1 MQEEESGRARG
12 VAISQTDQERALLTQ
27 LMANPTID
35 PQLAQRIAQAP
46 PGTAA
51 DFAADL
57 ALAGSLPG
65 IRQPFWFTVYRW
77 SRGQRVMAE
86 EICDERRPVQPGDAT
101 HRAQRFARPAPGR
114 SAPAGALAR
123 SHLPAGLLGVP
134 AWFDEFADDG
144 ATAVVG
150 ATERR

>member
-1 MQEEESGRARG
+1 MQEEESSRAQG
-12 VAISQTDQERALLTQ
+12 VVTTKTDQASDLLTQ

-35 PQLAQRIAQAP
+35 PQLAQRIVQAP
-46 PGTAA
+46 AGTAA